1 MRKAGQLIA
10 EYLREKKLSS
20 NRESPIGMGA
30 YGRVY
35 PSNLEGY
42 VIKEKHRPGEWTNYH
57 DNSYTDEAGL
67 QAAAAEM
74 GIAPQVS
81 SVETFRGGIGD
92 RIEMQDIRKNFEM
105 PPVSSQWPTGKNAIR
120 INQQL
125 GQLALKG
132 IDLDDRHAGNVV
144 YNKMTGR
151 PMQLDFGRASRVE
164 GEMQID
170 ALTRATADGFAAAGL
185 NDVAEIFRDTVY
197 DLMAGGDFK
206 EAMDVA
212 KQGFSRLQKIKEP
225 ILS

>member
-10 EYLREKKLSS
+10 DYLREKKLSA

-35 PSNLEGY
+35 PSNIPGY
-42 VIKEKHRPGEWTNYH
+42 VIKEKHRLDKYMEPY
-57 DNSYTDEAGL
+57 DNSFTDEAGL
-67 QAAAAEM
+67 QAIAAEM
-74 GIAPQVS
+74 GMAPQVS

-105 PPVSSQWPTGKNAIR
+105 PPVSSQWPTGQNAIR

-125 GQLALKG
+125 GELALKG
-132 IDLDDRHAGNVV
+132 ISLDDRHAGNVV

-170 ALTRATADGFAAAGL
+170 ALTRATESGFIAAGL
-185 NDVAEIFRDTVY
+185 QDVAEIYSETVY

>member
-1 MRKAGQLIA
+1 MRKAGDLIA
-10 EYLREKKLSS
+10 QMMRNAANEKNKRKVVGAGEYGVVF
-20 NRESPIGMGA
+20 ESDTP
-30 YGRVY
+30 
-35 PSNLEGY
+35 GY
-42 VIKEKHRPGEWTNYH
+42 VIKEARN
-57 DNSYTDEAGL
+57 DDEDFTREADF
-67 QAAAAEM
+67 QSVAADM
-74 GIAPQVS
+74 GFAPRVS
-81 SVETFRGGIGD
+81 SVTTSPFNSD
-92 RIEMQDIRKNFEM
+92 SLEMQDIRKNFEM
-105 PPVSSQWPTGKNAIR
+105 PPVSSQWPTGQNAIR

-185 NDVAEIFRDTVY
+185 DDVAEIYRDTVY

-212 KQGFSRLQKIKEP
+212 KQGFSRLQKIRVP
-225 ILS
+225 IV